1 MRSAVEFCICGIALF
16 VAVVSGLYLAI
27 ALGFGEPIWE
37 PLATMAVA
45 IGAMGLL
52 GLLRTD
58 EDLEQGLHSV
68 VVEPDSPH

>member
-27 ALGFGEPIWE
+27 AMGFGESIWE
-37 PLATMAVA
+37 PLACMAVS
-45 IGAMGLL
+45 IGAMGVI

-58 EDLEQGLHSV
+58 EELDQRLHSASA
-68 VVEPDSPH
+68 EPESPA